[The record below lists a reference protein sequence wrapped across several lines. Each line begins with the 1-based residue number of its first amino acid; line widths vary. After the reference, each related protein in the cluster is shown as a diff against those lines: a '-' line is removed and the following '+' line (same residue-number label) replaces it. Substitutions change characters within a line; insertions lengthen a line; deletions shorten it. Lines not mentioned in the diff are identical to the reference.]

1 MAFAGDETQL
11 SGKNHLMF
19 SRYRADITSE
29 MFWWFER
36 KGELLRVE
44 VLQVS
49 EQLFELRIIAA
60 DGTETLETLSNAQDL
75 AKRQEEVIAK
85 ISKDGWSGP
94 HGWII

>member
-1 MAFAGDETQL
+1 
-11 SGKNHLMF
+11 
-19 SRYRADITSE
+19 

-44 VLQVS
+44 VLQIA
-49 EQLFELRIIAA
+49 QDKFELRVISA
-60 DGTETLETLSNAQDL
+60 DGTETSETFSTAEEL
-75 AKRQEEVIAK
+75 AKRQEEVLAT

>member
-1 MAFAGDETQL
+1 
-11 SGKNHLMF
+11 
-19 SRYRADITSE
+19 

-44 VLQVS
+44 VLQVA
-49 EQLFELRIIAA
+49 QDKYELRVISA
-60 DGTETLETLSNAQDL
+60 DGTETTETFSSAEEL
-75 AKRQEEVIAK
+75 AKRQEEVLAK

>member
-1 MAFAGDETQL
+1 
-11 SGKNHLMF
+11 
-19 SRYRADITSE
+19 

-44 VLQVS
+44 VLQIA
-49 EQLFELRIIAA
+49 QDKFELRVISA
-60 DGTETLETLSNAQDL
+60 DGTETTETFSTAEEL
-75 AKRQEEVIAK
+75 AKRQEEVLAT

>member
-1 MAFAGDETQL
+1 
-11 SGKNHLMF
+11 
-19 SRYRADITSE
+19 

-49 EQLFELRIIAA
+49 DQLFELRIIGA
-60 DGTETLETLSNAQDL
+60 DGTETLETFTNAQDL

>member
-1 MAFAGDETQL
+1 
-11 SGKNHLMF
+11 
-19 SRYRADITSE
+19 

-49 EQLFELRIIAA
+49 EQLFELRTIAA
-60 DGTETLETLSNAQDL
+60 DGTETLETFTNAQDL

-85 ISKDGWSGP
+85 IAKDGWSGP

>member
-1 MAFAGDETQL
+1 
-11 SGKNHLMF
+11 
-19 SRYRADITSE
+19 

-44 VLQVS
+44 VLQTAQQ
-49 EQLFELRIIAA
+49 EFELRVIAP
-60 DGTETLETLSNAQDL
+60 DGAESMEMFSTAEDL
-75 AKRQEEVIAK
+75 AKRQEEVLAT

>member
-1 MAFAGDETQL
+1 VRTRLKADTTDAET
-11 SGKNHLMF
+11 
-19 SRYRADITSE
+19 ICE

-49 EQLFELRIIAA
+49 HQQYELRVIAA
-60 DGTETLETLSNAQDL
+60 DGAESSESFSNAQDL
-75 AKRQEEVIAK
+75 AKRQDEVVQT

>member
-1 MAFAGDETQL
+1 
-11 SGKNHLMF
+11 
-19 SRYRADITSE
+19 

-49 EQLFELRIIAA
+49 PQSYELRVIAA
-60 DGTETLETLSNAQDL
+60 DGAESMETFSNAQDL
-75 AKRQEEVIAK
+75 AKRQDEVIAT

>member
-1 MAFAGDETQL
+1 
-11 SGKNHLMF
+11 
-19 SRYRADITSE
+19 

-44 VLQVS
+44 VLQIT
-49 EQLFELRIIAA
+49 QDKFELRVISA
-60 DGTETLETLSNAQDL
+60 DGTETTETFSSAEEL
-75 AKRQEEVIAK
+75 AKRQEEVLAT

>member
-1 MAFAGDETQL
+1 
-11 SGKNHLMF
+11 
-19 SRYRADITSE
+19 

-44 VLQVS
+44 VLQVT
-49 EQLFELRIIAA
+49 QDKFELRVISA
-60 DGTETLETLSNAQDL
+60 DGTETTETFSTAEEL
-75 AKRQEEVIAK
+75 AKRQEVVLAT

>member
-1 MAFAGDETQL
+1 
-11 SGKNHLMF
+11 
-19 SRYRADITSE
+19 

-44 VLQVS
+44 VLQVT
-49 EQLFELRIIAA
+49 QDKFELRVISA
-60 DGTETLETLSNAQDL
+60 DGTETTETFSRAEEL
-75 AKRQEEVIAK
+75 AKRQEEVLAT

>member
-1 MAFAGDETQL
+1 
-11 SGKNHLMF
+11 
-19 SRYRADITSE
+19 

-49 EQLFELRIIAA
+49 NQQYELRVIAA
-60 DGTETLETLSNAQDL
+60 DGTESTETFSSAQEL
-75 AKRQEEVIAK
+75 AKRQEEIIEK

-94 HGWII
+94 HGWVI

>member
-1 MAFAGDETQL
+1 VTGTET
-11 SGKNHLMF
+11 
-19 SRYRADITSE
+19 ICE

-44 VLQVS
+44 VLEVS
-49 EQLFELRIIAA
+49 QQNYELRVIAA
-60 DGTETLETLSNAQDL
+60 DGAENMETFSNAHDL
-75 AKRQEEVIAK
+75 AKRQEEVLEK

>member
-1 MAFAGDETQL
+1 
-11 SGKNHLMF
+11 
-19 SRYRADITSE
+19 

-44 VLQVS
+44 VLQIA
-49 EQLFELRIIAA
+49 QDKFERRVISA
-60 DGTETLETLSNAQDL
+60 DGTETTETFSSAEDL
-75 AKRQEEVIAK
+75 AKRQEEVLAT

>member
-1 MAFAGDETQL
+1 
-11 SGKNHLMF
+11 
-19 SRYRADITSE
+19 

-49 EQLFELRIIAA
+49 AQQFELRVIAA
-60 DGTETLETLSNAQDL
+60 DGGESMESFSNAQEL
-75 AKRQEEVIAK
+75 AKRQEEVLTT

-94 HGWII
+94 HGWVI